1 MTSAVDTKALVT
13 AVMATS
19 DAERDFLAQ
28 IAIEARLVA
37 RGRTHGSDHYKTQE
51 AVLDNPARL
60 RTSCQVQG
68 FGR

>member
-28 IAIEARLVA
+28 IAIEAGL
-37 RGRTHGSDHYKTQE
+37 
-51 AVLDNPARL
+51 
-60 RTSCQVQG
+60 
-68 FGR
+68 